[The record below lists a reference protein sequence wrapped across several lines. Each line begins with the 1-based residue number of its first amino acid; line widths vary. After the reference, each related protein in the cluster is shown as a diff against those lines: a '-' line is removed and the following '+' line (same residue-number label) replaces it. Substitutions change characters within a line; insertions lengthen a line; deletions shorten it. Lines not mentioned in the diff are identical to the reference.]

1 MLRIIF
7 SFYNKYETFNR
18 QAKQLFQYIF
28 VQCTIDLIIIF
39 ILQILL
45 YFHLV
50 DTAYKTVAQLARGSG
65 GGPPALFIKIVQTL
79 VEKSALFVFIYGFNT
94 HLKCSFKSISE
105 KKHQIFL
112 CGAFLLY
119 VIRLTFMKVALFQET
134 SPAPKNP
141 QLRSYKAK
149 GNTNKRHDTQT
160 YIKFIKHKFIVN
172 LFSC

>member
-28 VQCTIDLIIIF
+28 VQYTIDLIIIF

-105 KKHQIFL
+105 KKHQNFSLWGLSFVCHTPNIYESGPIPRNL
-112 CGAFLLY
+112 PCPEKP
-119 VIRLTFMKVALFQET
+119 VVAL
-134 SPAPKNP
+134 
-141 QLRSYKAK
+141 L
-149 GNTNKRHDTQT
+149 
-160 YIKFIKHKFIVN
+160 
-172 LFSC
+172 